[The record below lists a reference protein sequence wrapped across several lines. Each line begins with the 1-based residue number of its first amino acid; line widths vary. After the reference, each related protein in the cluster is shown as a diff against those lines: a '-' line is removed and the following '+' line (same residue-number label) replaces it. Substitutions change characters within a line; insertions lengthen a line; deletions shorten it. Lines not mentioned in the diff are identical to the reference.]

1 MVLIGF
7 MHYRKK
13 PTNKAY
19 VYAAVAKAEGAELL
33 YFSPGAVDF
42 QKRKINGYIY
52 TNGEWINIT
61 SDFPD
66 VICNVIG
73 FDKEKQKE
81 TINKLQEEIPFTS
94 YSIGS
99 KATIYKN
106 IMKYKEFSN
115 YLVPSEIAISA
126 QHLLGLLDIYREIVF
141 KPSNGCQGINV
152 FYMKKQ
158 GGSFEILAG
167 NEKMKCNTDQMIDFI
182 SNKIAKEEYLI
193 QPYVNCHTKSGNA
206 YDFRLHVQKNAT
218 GEWVIARIYPRIAES
233 GSIVC
238 NLCSGG
244 YTKDLAGF
252 LKREFGR
259 ECYNIQKYIEQFSL
273 QLAVHMDKIQKE
285 LYGEEL
291 DELGIDIGLDKDELI
306 RIYEIN
312 WRPGYPPSMNISL
325 NVVKNAID
333 YAMFLSRRKKV

>member
-99 KATIYKN
+99 KATIKHGSVPISQDSLCFVLKKAPVISQSCN
-106 IMKYKEFSN
+106 DMDQK
-115 YLVPSEIAISA
+115 VPS
-126 QHLLGLLDIYREIVF
+126 
-141 KPSNGCQGINV
+141 
-152 FYMKKQ
+152 
-158 GGSFEILAG
+158 
-167 NEKMKCNTDQMIDFI
+167 
-182 SNKIAKEEYLI
+182 
-193 QPYVNCHTKSGNA
+193 
-206 YDFRLHVQKNAT
+206 
-218 GEWVIARIYPRIAES
+218 IARKTNSDPK
-233 GSIVC
+233 
-238 NLCSGG
+238 
-244 YTKDLAGF
+244 T
-252 LKREFGR
+252 
-259 ECYNIQKYIEQFSL
+259 
-273 QLAVHMDKIQKE
+273 
-285 LYGEEL
+285 
-291 DELGIDIGLDKDELI
+291 
-306 RIYEIN
+306 
-312 WRPGYPPSMNISL
+312 
-325 NVVKNAID
+325 
-333 YAMFLSRRKKV
+333 